1 MKIVKAD
8 AAGLEAAIE
17 VLKGGGVAV
26 IPTDTVYGL
35 AAHPDFPA
43 AVERLYT
50 IKARDAK
57 KPIALL
63 ASDARGAAT
72 FIGADAANV
81 GAKRWPG
88 ALTVVSQGEGVRVP
102 DHDWTRRLIA
112 ACGGALR
119 VTSAN
124 LSGQRAATDAPQAL
138 KDIGL
143 SADLVVD
150 DGVSPGGTA
159 STVIKIDDGRISIL
173 RDGPVKFL
181 TLASGSPRRA
191 KILKDHG
198 VDFVIVKSDAPEVS
212 YPHDPERTVRENAL
226 AKGALFNTEAIAKTC
241 RGCISAKCTCE
252 ETDGFASFRA
262 FHGNAPTGKRGF
274 AIVSTET
281 QRHGDGTGVLS
292 ADTIV
297 WFNNRIYGKPKDL
310 DEAKEY
316 LRELSGNVHT
326 VFTGVAYDGDVKVVK
341 SDVKFR
347 DLSEAMID
355 EYVARVKPT
364 DRAGAYDIDESGDLI
379 VESYTGSYE
388 NIMGLPVEPLKE
400 WGIVR

>member
-1 MKIVKAD
+1 MEIVRSD
-8 AAGLEAAIE
+8 AAGMEAAVE
-17 VLKGGGVAV
+17 TLKNGGVAV

-63 ASDARGAAT
+63 ASDAAGAEK
-72 FIGADAANV
+72 FV
-81 GAKRWPG
+81 GAEAAAVGGRHWPG
-88 ALTVVSQGEGVRVP
+88 ALTIVAQGEGVRVP
-102 DHDWTRRLIA
+102 NHDWTRRLIA

-124 LSGQRAATDAPQAL
+124 LSGRRAATDAPQAL
-138 KDIGL
+138 RDIGL

-159 STVIKIDDGRISIL
+159 STVVKVEGGRLTVL
-173 RDGPVKFL
+173 REGPVRFL

-198 VDFVIVKSDAPEVS
+198 VDFVIVKSDAEEVS
-212 YPHDPERTVRENAL
+212 YPHEPERTVRDNAL
-226 AKGALFNTEAIAKTC
+226 AKGVALLRRNAGAE
-241 RGCISAKCTCE
+241 
-252 ETDGFASFRA
+252 RA
-262 FHGNAPTGKRGF
+262 QDATH
-274 AIVSTET
+274 
-281 QRHGDGTGVLS
+281 VLS

-297 WFNNRIYGKPKDL
+297 WFNNRIYGKPRDL
-310 DEAKEY
+310 DEAKEF

-326 VFTGVAYDGDVKVVK
+326 VFTGVAYDGQVQVVK

-347 DLSEAMID
+347 ALSEAMID
-355 EYVARVKPT
+355 GYVARVRPT

-400 WGIVR
+400 WGIVK